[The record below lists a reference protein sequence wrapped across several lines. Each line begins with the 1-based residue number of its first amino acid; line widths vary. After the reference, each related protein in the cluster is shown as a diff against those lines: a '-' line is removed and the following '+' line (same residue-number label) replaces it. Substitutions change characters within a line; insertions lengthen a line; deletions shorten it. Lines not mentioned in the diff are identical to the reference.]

1 MTLDN
6 SPFISIF
13 NVHFNYPE
21 GAVSILMEYFKGRSL
36 LNLLDIT
43 VTLPE
48 SVIREISTEV
58 LQHLKLFYSVTDMHF
73 GGLSPSQ
80 IMITEDNSIKLAM
93 GLFYH
98 IPNIESHNIYNIKG
112 AGKTK

>member
-1 MTLDN
+1 MTLEN
-6 SPFISIF
+6 SPFINIY

-21 GAVSILMEYFKGRSL
+21 GAVSILMEYFRGRSL

-43 VTLPE
+43 ITLPE
-48 SVIREISTEV
+48 SVIRQISTEV
-58 LQHLKLFYSVTDMHF
+58 LKHLKLFYQSTDMHF

-80 IMITEDNSIKLAM
+80 IMITEDGHIKLAM

-98 IPNIESHNIYNIKG
+98 IPSI
-112 AGKTK
+112 

>member
-1 MTLDN
+1 MALEN
-6 SPFISIF
+6 SPFISIY

-21 GAVSILMEYFKGRSL
+21 GAVSILMEYFRGRSL

-48 SVIREISTEV
+48 SVIREISIEV
-58 LQHLKLFYSVTDMHF
+58 LKHLKLFYSVTDMHF

-98 IPNIESHNIYNIKG
+98 LSNLESHNIYSIRG
-112 AGKTK
+112 AGKAK